1 MSRFNHLNKAQTPS
15 RISLGTIN
23 RITLDKPVGN
33 LSQNEHEQLSYL
45 KKQLRWSKQNG
56 YRIVLTDNSYRQNG
70 IDCWMLKNSS
80 MPYLAPGFRKKILHI
95 L

>member
-1 MSRFNHLNKAQTPS
+1 MSRFNHLNKEHIPS

-33 LSQNEHEQLSYL
+33 LSKNEQEQLSYL
-45 KKQLRWSKQNG
+45 KRQLRWSKQNG

-80 MPYLAPGFRKKILHI
+80 MPYLAPGFRKKIVHI